1 MRAPRVYIPQVPTRR
16 ARSGE
21 REQVFD
27 LSPAVIYGELT
38 PLVSPHCKP
47 FNPSSYLPEMRAV
60 LQHAQPEDCLLPVGE
75 DIIRMTAAIVMHEFV
90 GSPMRMLKWHGKD
103 ERYEL
108 IEVDFWHA
116 FNDAS

>member
-21 REQVFD
+21 REEVHD
-27 LSPAVIYGELT
+27 LSPAVLFGELT
-38 PLVSPHCKP
+38 PVVSPHCKP
-47 FNPSSYLPEMRAV
+47 FNPSSYLPEMWDV
-60 LQHAQPEDCLLPVGE
+60 LQHAQPTDYFLPIGNQV
-75 DIIRMTAAIVMHEFV
+75 IMVAAGIVMQRIV
-90 GSPMRMLKWHGKD
+90 GSPLQVLKWHGKD

-108 IEVDFWHA
+108 VEIDFSEV